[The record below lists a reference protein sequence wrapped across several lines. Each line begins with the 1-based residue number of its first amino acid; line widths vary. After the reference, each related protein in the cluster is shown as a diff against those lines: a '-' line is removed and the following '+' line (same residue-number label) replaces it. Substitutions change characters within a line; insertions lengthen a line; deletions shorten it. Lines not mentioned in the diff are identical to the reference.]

1 MISKMRFLGAA
12 AAILAFPAAAAAQ
25 VSEAPAEQPAAA
37 APEQAQAAAPEP
49 AEAAAVTAAT
59 AADVRSGAEVRDTSG
74 GLVGTIESVDAE
86 GAVVATGSVRAK
98 LPFSSFGKN
107 GEGLVISVT
116 RAELEAAA
124 AAQSHS

>member
-1 MISKMRFLGAA
+1 MILKIRFLGAA
-12 AAILAFPAAAAAQ
+12 AAILAFPATAAAQ
-25 VSEAPAEQPAAA
+25 VSETPAERPAAA

-49 AEAAAVTAAT
+49 AEAAT

-86 GAVVATGSVRAK
+86 GAIVATGSVRAK